1 MTVIYISFGDSL
13 VSTKQTLREKCPYSE
28 LFWSAFSHYSVSLF
42 VFTPNEGENADQ
54 NNSQYGRFLRSEKR
68 DTQGTYGKN
77 TRDHLT
83 DLT

>member
-1 MTVIYISFGDSL
+1 MKSVRIRSYSGPHFPIT
-13 VSTKQTLREKCPYSE
+13 PYLS
-28 LFWSAFSHYSVSLF
+28 

-77 TRDHLT
+77 KRDQLT